1 MEIAVYTYEK
11 NTFINEDS
19 PLYKAS
25 SVELIEEKE
34 ELISID
40 EPQYET
46 YIRSNIVL
54 DKTTKTS
61 LKELYALGYRLIQ
74 KENNFFYLEKE

>member
-11 NTFINEDS
+11 NTFINEES

-25 SVELIEEKE
+25 NVEQIEEKE
-34 ELISID
+34 QMITIG

-46 YIRSNIVL
+46 YIRSKIVL

-61 LKELYALGYRLIQ
+61 LKELYTLGYRLIQ
-74 KENNFFYLEKE
+74 KENNFFYLERE